1 MGAVRWNWSWFGIR
15 LEIELAVGLETEL
28 DAIQKRNGAFWS
40 IASAQGGGFHQKR
53 GWPVRAEASL

>member
-28 DAIQKRNGAFWS
+28 DAIQKRNGAVLEYS
-40 IASAQGGGFHQKR
+40 LCS
-53 GWPVRAEASL
+53 GWGLPSEKGLACAC